1 MNGFKIGTRWYLP
14 QVETRFIV
22 MNPITTSRLFS
33 GRANAYCLQNA
44 GNCDL
49 LLSNGF
55 TLAPGQNMWFGNYQ
69 ELNVMSVDV
78 QITFLP
84 ATATDPE
91 NPIQRLEVIE
101 VLTKFTG
108 SGFWIEQPA
117 MDIINTA
124 PR

>member
-1 MNGFKIGTRWYLP
+1 MNGFKIGTKWYLP
-14 QVETRFIV
+14 QLETRFIV
-22 MNPITTSRLFS
+22 MGLITTSKLFS
-33 GRANAYCLQNA
+33 GRANAYCFQNA

-55 TLAPGQNMWFGNYQ
+55 TLAPGQNMWFGNYN
-69 ELNVMSVDV
+69 ELNVMAVDL

-84 ATATDPE
+84 DTATAQPVV
-91 NPIQRLEVIE
+91 QRLEIVE
-101 VLTKFTG
+101 VLTKFSG

-117 MDIINTA
+117 MDVINTA

>member
-1 MNGFKIGTRWYLP
+1 MNGFKIGNRWYLP

-22 MNPITTSRLFS
+22 MNPYTTSQRFT
-33 GRANAYCLQNA
+33 GRANAYCFQNA

-69 ELNVMSVDV
+69 ELNVMSVDI

-84 ATATDPE
+84 DTATADPVV
-91 NPIQRLEVIE
+91 QKLEIIE

-108 SGFWIEQPA
+108 SGFWIDQPA
-117 MDIINTA
+117 MSIINTS